1 FGIDADRC
9 ESVVLAIP
17 GNHRGR
23 CSRID
28 LRVLGRK
35 AAIEARLACRQI
47 TLARAG
53 AKERRCRDRAD
64 ARAKAQVRESKHD
77 AGTPL
82 PLIQPMLRP
91 QNGGTMEMLWRSMPA
106 AIDRRGLREE
116 AFQDVIA
123 DGVVL
128 LMERGVRYS
137 RHHRELLVRVWQ
149 QLEKLHK
156 VRKA

>member
-1 FGIDADRC
+1 MVAGAHVLRRGMGAVAAAFEAIMEAARDIMTECVVARHRLRLRLGKLHQFGIDADRC
-9 ESVVLAIP
+9 ESVILAIP

-23 CSRID
+23 YSRID

-53 AKERRCRDRAD
+53 AKERRRRDRAD

-82 PLIQPMLRP
+82 PLSSRCCAHRMAERWRCY
-91 QNGGTMEMLWRSMPA
+91 GGQCPPR
-106 AIDRRGLREE
+106 
-116 AFQDVIA
+116 
-123 DGVVL
+123 
-128 LMERGVRYS
+128 
-137 RHHRELLVRVWQ
+137 
-149 QLEKLHK
+149 
-156 VRKA
+156 